1 MKTMLYPSVD
11 SLKEKIDSKYTL
23 VSLAAKRARDIQEN
37 HNEEMMKYR
46 SHKNVGK
53 ALEEVAAG
61 LLNKQKTDDSIVYED
76 EM

>member
-1 MKTMLYPSVD
+1 MLYPSVD

-23 VSLAAKRARDIQEN
+23 VSIAAKRARQMQEKKD
-37 HNEEMMKYR
+37 EQLASYT

-61 LLNKQKTDDSIVYED
+61 MLHKRKTDASVVYED
-76 EM
+76 EI